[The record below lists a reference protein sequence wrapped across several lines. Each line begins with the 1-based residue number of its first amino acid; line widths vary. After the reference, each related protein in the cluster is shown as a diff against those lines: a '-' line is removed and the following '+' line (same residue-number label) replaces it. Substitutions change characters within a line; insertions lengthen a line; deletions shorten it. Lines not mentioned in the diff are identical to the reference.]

1 MFKPNWLRL
10 PTGIALV
17 LGLGAVAPV
26 GAQAGTQPAAQS
38 PTTGG
43 ELLIR
48 IEGGRFQISENGSPF
63 EELVLTDTAEARHLK
78 SLIERRNAA
87 EGSSIVG
94 VGPTIL
100 ASGGGAGF
108 FWNPFAKK
116 DTRPS
121 DKAGA
126 PAKVTVPEKTGAPH
140 KTDTTAPDKK
150 G

>member
-10 PTGIALV
+10 PGGIALA
-17 LGLGAVAPV
+17 LGLGALAPAS
-26 GAQAGTQPAAQS
+26 AQPDPQPAAQN
-38 PTTGG
+38 PTQSR
-43 ELLIR
+43 ELLLR
-48 IEGGRFQISENGSPF
+48 VEGGQLQISENGGPF
-63 EELVLTDTAEARHLK
+63 EVLGLKDTPEARHLK
-78 SLIERRNAA
+78 NLIERRSAA
-87 EGSSIVG
+87 EGSSDVA

-126 PAKVTVPEKTGAPH
+126 PAKVTIPEKTGAPP

>member
-1 MFKPNWLRL
+1 MFKANWLRL
-10 PTGIALV
+10 PSGVALA
-17 LGLGAVAPV
+17 LGLGAVAP
-26 GAQAGTQPAAQS
+26 ADARADTQPTAEN

-48 IEGGRFQISENGSPF
+48 VERGRLQVSENGNPF
-63 EELVLTDTAEARHLK
+63 EELVLKDTAEARHLRN
-78 SLIERRNAA
+78 LIERRSA
-87 EGSSIVG
+87 EQGSPV
-94 VGPTIL
+94 VRAGPTIL

-126 PAKVTVPEKTGAPH
+126 PAKAVMPDKPGAPH
-140 KTDTTAPDKK
+140 KTDPTAPDKK